1 MSNRNPHDMNDPSHV
16 PHYPDWPN
24 GHFHPDWP
32 HNMRHRWND
41 SEPANLVPFDH
52 DCCHHDERED
62 CVCVTSADAELWNS
76 LSSLSALS
84 AIEPSAIS
92 ALSAFNPEEFSAL
105 SGLVYEYS
113 EIWTSA
119 QYVPNIYENL
129 NLLFSAMN
137 NKVDINEIYYT
148 DETGKRKPKFLD
160 GIYAESEYFWGD
172 GTEDHVLKPSKQ
184 LKAWLERLRDAIT
197 NSRGEV
203 DGILATGEQ
212 IVDLKNDINTLYQMI
227 LQGGG
232 GGIPVTGDIFT
243 AHFVEATSYEDAM
256 SESTQNPDVFY
267 YYAESDVKQ
276 P

>member
-1 MSNRNPHDMNDPSHV
+1 MNDPSHV
-16 PHYPDWPN
+16 PHYPDWPD

-41 SEPANLVPFDH
+41 SEPANLVPFDR
-52 DCCHHDERED
+52 DCCDHDEREE

-76 LSSLSALS
+76 LASLSALS
-84 AIEPSAIS
+84 AIDVSAMS

-137 NKVDINEIYYT
+137 NKADKEDIN
-148 DETGKRKPKFLD
+148 P
-160 GIYAESEYFWGD
+160 GIFAESEYFWGD
-172 GTEDHVLKPSKQ
+172 GSADHVLKPSKQ
-184 LKAWLERLRDAIT
+184 LKAWLERLRDAVT
-197 NSRGEV
+197 NESGEV
-203 DGILATGEQ
+203 NGILATGEQ
-212 IVDLKNDINTLYQMI
+212 IDRLKNDINRLYQMI
-227 LQGGG
+227 IHDDTYSAPL
-232 GGIPVTGDIFT
+232 PATGDSFT
-243 AHFVEATSYEDAM
+243 AHFVEAASYDDAM
-256 SESTQNPDVFY
+256 TKSTQHPDVFY
-267 YYAESDVKQ
+267 YYAESDVTQ